1 MKRAVGHVAP
11 LLRYIPDYHQV
22 SQALISAKSAYML
35 FPYVPR
41 MFVRVTVTLPE
52 RDSYDALSRL
62 EHQLE
67 SRQYLAG
74 VYTLADIARAGN
86 FHRLGEK

>member
-1 MKRAVGHVAP
+1 
-11 LLRYIPDYHQV
+11 
-22 SQALISAKSAYML
+22 ML

-41 MFVRVTVTLPE
+41 KFVRVTVTLPE

-74 VYTLADIARAGN
+74 GYTLADIARAGN
-86 FHRLGEK
+86 FHRLREIAESGDVPLHKYPNVMSWMERIEGRESYKVFV